1 MQEKSR
7 FMVSWVPYR
16 NQVAGIWF
24 RQEKPLRFRAGPAGA
39 AQARPARENRADV
52 LQDRTFSNLPAKIN
66 ALSFQYEHSDRA
78 FA

>member
-16 NQVAGIWF
+16 NGDLFRDSSRRLTTSITNGFAGVWF

-39 AQARPARENRADV
+39 APARPARDCLLLWLGGLV
-52 LQDRTFSNLPAKIN
+52 VKGHF
-66 ALSFQYEHSDRA
+66 
-78 FA
+78 

>member
-1 MQEKSR
+1 
-7 FMVSWVPYR
+7 
-16 NQVAGIWF
+16 
-24 RQEKPLRFRAGPAGA
+24 
-39 AQARPARENRADV
+39 V